1 MKENVSPTTHDFALI
16 GIGGK
21 PLDKAS
27 MGFIAF
33 MLPTLGL
40 QPVLL
45 HVIQSEKQA
54 AEATRILESAVK
66 MLGIPTADNI
76 QRTGDI
82 AVEIKKE
89 LLSRDYGLMV
99 LGAHGISPGQPP
111 SSFNQ
116 KLAMSVPHSVLLV
129 RPPAEALKRI
139 LICTSGGPTSDRL
152 VEWGLQIASVA
163 ATPITLMH
171 VASSTPGMFTGLP
184 SFTEDLSDLLS
195 RDTPLSNHLKSIA
208 AMAEEAGVE
217 AQLELRHGMVAE
229 EIVRACEMQIYDL
242 IVLGA
247 AKSPA
252 SVDAWLRD
260 EVTPQ
265 VLSSLSCSILI
276 VRDHNL

>member
-1 MKENVSPTTHDFALI
+1 MTETASPTTHEFALI
-16 GIGGK
+16 GIGDK
-21 PLDKAS
+21 PLDEAS
-27 MGFIAF
+27 MRFIAS
-33 MLPTLGL
+33 MLPPLGL
-40 QPVLL
+40 LPVLL

-54 AEATRILESAVK
+54 ADAARILENAIE
-66 MLGIPTADNI
+66 MLGIPSADTI
-76 QRTGDI
+76 HRTGDI
-82 AVEIKKE
+82 AAEIKKE
-89 LLSRDYGLMV
+89 LHSRDYGLMV

-116 KLAMSVPHSVLLV
+116 KLAMNVPHSVLLV
-129 RPPAEALKRI
+129 RPPAETLKHM

-152 VEWGLQIASVA
+152 VEWGLQIASIA

-184 SFTEDLSDLLS
+184 SFTESLPDLLS
-195 RDTPLSNHLKSIA
+195 RDTPLSNHLKGIA
-208 AMAEEAGVE
+208 AMAEEAGIE
-217 AQLELRHGMVAE
+217 AHLELRHGMVAE
-229 EIVRACEMQIYDL
+229 EIVRACEIHIYDL

-252 SVDAWLRD
+252 SVDVWLRD

-276 VRDHNL
+276 VRDSNS